1 MPQVKLAWRVAMMLV
16 LFAPLCACQQG
27 DKKLDQEAMS
37 RQVHTL
43 ASLCA
48 EGAFLTSELQAG
60 HLKPSFAS
68 VHIDDLAD
76 DTNKARI
83 EIAQPAQ
90 PALERQHAAAQAL
103 AEQLRNALRDLALA
117 QIGADAQL
125 EHRRQTFL
133 HLKSEFDA
141 IGKSL

>member
-16 LFAPLCACQQG
+16 LCAPLCACQQG
-27 DKKLDQEAMS
+27 DKKLDQQAMS

-60 HLKPSFAS
+60 HLKPSFVS
-68 VHIDDLAD
+68 VHIDDLGD

-90 PALERQHAAAQAL
+90 PGLERQHAAAQAL
-103 AEQLRNALRDLALA
+103 AGQLRTALRELALA
-117 QIGADAQL
+117 QTGPDPQL
-125 EHRRQTFL
+125 ERRRQTFM